1 MAVVSRTK
9 RRILE
14 ALEAKPLHGYAVS
27 RRLRLPITGI
37 YAHLHELA
45 REGFVVGERE
55 GRRTV
60 YSLSEKG
67 RLLLRALR

>member
-1 MAVVSRTK
+1 MAIVSGTK

-14 ALEAKPLHGYAVS
+14 AIEAKPAHGYEIS
-27 RRLRLPITGI
+27 RRLRLPLTGI
-37 YAHLHELA
+37 YAHLGELS
-45 REGFVVGERE
+45 REGFVLGERD

-60 YSLSEKG
+60 YRLSEKG

>member
-14 ALEAKPLHGYAVS
+14 AIEAKPEHGYAIS
-27 RRLRLPITGI
+27 RRLKLPLTGI
-37 YAHLHELA
+37 YAHLAELT

-60 YSLSEKG
+60 YRLSEKG